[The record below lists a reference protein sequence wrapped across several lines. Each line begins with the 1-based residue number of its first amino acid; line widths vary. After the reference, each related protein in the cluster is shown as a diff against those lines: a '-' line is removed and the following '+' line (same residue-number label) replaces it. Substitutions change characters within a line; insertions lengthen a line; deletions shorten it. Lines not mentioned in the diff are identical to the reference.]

1 MILLGYKFKC
11 SDIGLQCD
19 FEANGET
26 VADVIKQATTHA
38 MQAHRAEALALASK
52 IRSAVTKT

>member
-1 MILLGYKFKC
+1 LGYKFKC

-26 VADVIKQATTHA
+26 AADVIKQATAHA
-38 MQAHRAEALALASK
+38 MQAHKAEAMTLIAKVRA
-52 IRSAVTKT
+52 AVKTT

>member
-1 MILLGYKFKC
+1 VNHLDYKFKC

-26 VADVIKQATTHA
+26 VAEVIKQATAHA
-38 MQAHRAEALALASK
+38 MQAHRTEAIALASK
-52 IRSAVTKT
+52 IRAAVTKT

>member
-1 MILLGYKFKC
+1 LGYKFKC